1 MPHMNGFVRWY
12 ANGHPLYNA
21 KYFVTW
27 NLGRWHTNGQ
37 TCSPFKWLTQLACQG
52 VEQWAV

>member
-1 MPHMNGFVRWY
+1 MNGFVRWY